1 MRSALSHPTLL
12 CAIAGGLGGVLVW
25 LATPSSL
32 PLSIFLGLLYGL
44 IFALHLAKRTV
55 HPGSGLLW
63 GLGYPVLLWLAVP
76 AGLLP
81 LLQGAPEMGM
91 LDEARLHFP
100 ELLAYVLFF
109 GFPLGLSRGVWNIL
123 SPSREKMHFSLLRPL
138 IVGG

>member
-44 IFALHLAKRTV
+44 IFALPLAKRTV

-63 GLGYPVLLWLAVP
+63 GLGYAVLLWLAVP
-76 AGLLP
+76 TGLLP
-81 LLQGAPEMGM
+81 LLQGAPGMAM
-91 LDEARLHFP
+91 LDEARAHFP
-100 ELLAYVLFF
+100 ELVSYILFF
-109 GFPLGLSRGVWNIL
+109 GLPVG
-123 SPSREKMHFSLLRPL
+123 LLRGL
-138 IVGG
+138 W